1 MTQSIVNK
9 SLFRKISDDAYLMLH
24 TFETAI
30 TYPFYSYENQER
42 LELLSLAL
50 GFGKNGYIL

>member
-1 MTQSIVNK
+1 MSDAAYLTLHISEISIVY
-9 SLFRKISDDAYLMLH
+9 S
-24 TFETAI
+24 
-30 TYPFYSYENQER
+30 FYSYENQER